1 MSIMLPSEVDWV
13 LDLLGFEWPNLDED
27 KMMQAAEAW
36 RSFAQDCQQAMSQ
49 GNSAVGTVRGSNSGD
64 AIDGFGKAWDKF
76 TKDGLIEF
84 GYLEALAGAAEILA
98 ALLDVCAI
106 IVVALKIYVIAQ
118 LIDLAI
124 EFAIAQ
130 ASAPVTLGAS
140 EAALAGRVVMIRA
153 LVKRALTEAAEK
165 ITAKV
170 TESLARREVLSV
182 KEILVKI
189 GKETAKSVGKEAFN
203 QGKAIYQGKQDGV
216 NWTDMGVAAVNP
228 ALKPIAGT
236 ITKDDKGEY
245 GFKADGAG
253 KVAMGMYHQAEGVG
267 KIAEG
272 DVSGGARQIW
282 DGGLE
287 QIGGAK
293 TVYETGTKE
302 KKEDG
307 EGESGESH
315 SGSSHSGSGS
325 HHSTSGGST
334 SHDRPTPSRPTP
346 PAAPT
351 TASGQAESDR
361 ARSTFG

>member
-1 MSIMLPSEVDWV
+1 MLPSEVDWV

-27 KMMQAAEAW
+27 KMIEAAEAW
-36 RSFAQDCQQAMSQ
+36 RSFAQDCHQAMNQ
-49 GNSAVGTVRGSNSGD
+49 GNSAAGTVRGSNSGD
-64 AIDGFGKAWDKF
+64 AIDGFGKAWDRF
-76 TKDGLIEF
+76 TKNGLIEF

-98 ALLDVCAI
+98 ALLDVCAV

-130 ASAPVTLGAS
+130 ASAPVTFGAS
-140 EAALAGRVVMIRA
+140 EAALAGRVVMIRM
-153 LVKRALTEAAEK
+153 LVKRALKEAAEK

-170 TESLARREVLSV
+170 TESLAKREVASV
-182 KEILVKI
+182 REILVKI
-189 GKETAKSVGKEAFN
+189 GKETAKSVGKEAYN

-272 DVSGGARQIW
+272 DLSGGARQIW

-302 KKEDG
+302 KKEEG
-307 EGESGESH
+307 EGEPESGESH
-315 SGSSHSGSGS
+315 SNSGG
-325 HHSTSGGST
+325 HHSTSGGSG
-334 SHDRPTPSRPTP
+334 HDRSTPPRPTP
-346 PAAPT
+346 PPAPT